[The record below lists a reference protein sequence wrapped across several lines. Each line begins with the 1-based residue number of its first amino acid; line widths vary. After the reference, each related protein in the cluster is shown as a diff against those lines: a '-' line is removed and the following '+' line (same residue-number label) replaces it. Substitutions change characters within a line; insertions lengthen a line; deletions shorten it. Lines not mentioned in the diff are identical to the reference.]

1 MIVVESE
8 GYIFMNNNIGEKL
21 QGNGQILGVLMMINF
36 GIMSLVAVFSGG
48 GEGFITAL
56 VSLFGIFI
64 SYIIGLSLRGLGVL
78 VENSQKQKEYLEE
91 IKNMLSFR
99 EDSFSCQDKD
109 EKTNL
114 VNGKELEREV

>member
-1 MIVVESE
+1 MIVIERE
-8 GYIFMNNNIGEKL
+8 GYISMNNNIGEQL

-99 EDSFSCQDKD
+99 EDSFSCQGKD

>member
-36 GIMSLVAVFSGG
+36 GIMSLIAVFSGS
-48 GEGFITAL
+48 GEGFIVAL

-78 VENSQKQKEYLEE
+78 VENSQKQSQELYIIKDKMFKLDNQNKNEKE
-91 IKNMLSFR
+91 
-99 EDSFSCQDKD
+99 
-109 EKTNL
+109 
-114 VNGKELEREV
+114 

>member
-1 MIVVESE
+1 MIVMERE

-36 GIMSLVAVFSGG
+36 GIMLLVAVFSGG
-48 GEGFITAL
+48 GEGFIVAL

-64 SYIIGLSLRGLGVL
+64 SYIIGLSLCGLGVL
-78 VENSQKQKEYLEE
+78 VENSQKQKECLEE
-91 IKNMLSFR
+91 IKNMLISR

-109 EKTNL
+109 KKTNS
-114 VNGKELEREV
+114 VNEKELEREV

>member
-1 MIVVESE
+1 MD
-8 GYIFMNNNIGEKL
+8 NNIGEQL

-48 GEGFITAL
+48 GEGFIVAI

-64 SYIIGLSLRGLGVL
+64 SYIIGLSLRGLGIL

-91 IKNMLSFR
+91 IKNMLIFR
-99 EDSFSCQDKD
+99 EDSFSHRNKD
-109 EKTNL
+109 EKTNS
-114 VNGKELEREV
+114 VNEKELKREV